1 MLIHFIASDTGKE
14 YKVDWYNAVVIPY
27 VGDNKEIVLTADF
40 IPNVK
45 CRWGTPSKV
54 NYNRTTNELTV
65 NEYTE
70 ETLDNLMKVYIEEGY
85 KLL

>member
-1 MLIHFIASDTGKE
+1 MLIHFIASDTRKE
-14 YKVDWYNAVVIPY
+14 YKVDWHNAVFMPNVA
-27 VGDNKEIVLTADF
+27 DNKEILMADF

-54 NYNRTTNELTV
+54 KYDRTTNELTV
-65 NEYTE
+65 DEYNEE
-70 ETLDNLMKVYIEEGY
+70 ILENLMKVYIEEGY

>member
-14 YKVDWYNAVVIPY
+14 YTVDWYNAAVMPY
-27 VGDNKEIVLTADF
+27 GVDKEILMAD
-40 IPNVK
+40 IVPNVK

-54 NYNRTTNELTV
+54 KYDRTTNELTIDEY
-65 NEYTE
+65 NEE
-70 ETLDNLMKVYIEEGY
+70 ILENLMKVYIEEGY